1 MKKGAL
7 GLVDMKKGPWQ
18 TRVRSCRQVT
28 SPEGKEARVRKP
40 YKKPRQVIVKETQE
54 VDSEAPT
61 QLGETVDTS
70 SRGEVSEFYVETE
83 TTLEQPNVIAPAN
96 VPLQKSPA
104 SLKAVSESSDEEDNI
119 PISQTIRKKA
129 NVIPVTIRMLN
140 YREACET
147 ADFGE
152 VQRWSEDDG
161 DEIVRILVV
170 SSINLI
176 I

>member
-7 GLVDMKKGPWQ
+7 SLVDMKKGPWQ

-54 VDSEAPT
+54 VNSEAPT

-70 SRGEVSEFYVETE
+70 SRGDVSEFYVETE

-96 VPLQKSPA
+96 VPLQMFA
-104 SLKAVSESSDEEDNI
+104 AFL
-119 PISQTIRKKA
+119 
-129 NVIPVTIRMLN
+129 
-140 YREACET
+140 
-147 ADFGE
+147 
-152 VQRWSEDDG
+152 
-161 DEIVRILVV
+161 
-170 SSINLI
+170 
-176 I
+176 